1 MTGAPGSMRLVRV
14 ILTVIRI
21 IFSVTNKLY
30 SQTSL

>member
-1 MTGAPGSMRLVRV
+1 MTGASGSMRLVRV